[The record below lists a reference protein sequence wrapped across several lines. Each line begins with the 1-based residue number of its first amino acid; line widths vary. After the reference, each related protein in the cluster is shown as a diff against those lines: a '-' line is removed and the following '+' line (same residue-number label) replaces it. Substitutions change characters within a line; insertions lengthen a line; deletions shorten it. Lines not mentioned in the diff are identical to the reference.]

1 MGNSQR
7 KIPGCGLTKRRRT
20 KRASKNAGQRAG
32 TTGKMTRFKTR
43 IVI

>member
-7 KIPGCGLTKRRRT
+7 KIPGCGLKKRRRI
-20 KRASKNAGQRAG
+20 KRGSKNAGQRAG
-32 TTGKMTRFKTR
+32 TTGKTTRLQTR